1 MKKGGI
7 TKPGKNRK
15 MRFNASHHVRRK
27 FLSAPLSPS
36 LKSEYGTR
44 TMPVRTEDTVSVTKG
59 DHKMSEGKVLRVDS
73 KRGKIYIEGIT
84 RTRMDG
90 STLQIPIRPEN
101 VMITKMNLDDN
112 KRRAKLDRRG
122 FEAKRGGS

>member
-1 MKKGGI
+1 MKKGGV

-15 MRFNASHHVRRK
+15 RRYNAPSHIRRK
-27 FLSAPLSPS
+27 YLSAPLSPS

-44 TMPVRTEDTVSVTKG
+44 TMPVRTDDTVSVTKG
-59 DHKMSEGKVLRVDS
+59 DHKMSEGRVLRVDM

-90 STLQIPIRPEN
+90 SNVQIPLRPEN
-101 VMITKMNLDDN
+101 VMITILNLDDN
-112 KRRAKLDRRG
+112 QRRSMLERRG

>member
-1 MKKGGI
+1 LKKSGV

-15 MRFNASHHVRRK
+15 RRFNAPNHIRRK
-27 FLSAPLSPS
+27 YLSAPLSPS

-44 TMPVRTEDTVSVTKG
+44 TMPVRTDDTVSVTKG
-59 DHKMSEGKVLRVDS
+59 DHKMSEGRVLRVDM

-90 STLQIPIRPEN
+90 SNVQIPLRPEN
-101 VMITKMNLDDN
+101 VMITKLNLDDN
-112 KRRAKLDRRG
+112 QRRSMLERRG

>member
-1 MKKGGI
+1 MKKGGV

-15 MRFNASHHVRRK
+15 RRYNAPIHIRRK
-27 FLSAPLSPS
+27 YLSAPLSPS
-36 LKSEYGTR
+36 LKGEYGTR
-44 TMPVRTEDTVSVTKG
+44 TMPVRTDDTVSVTTG
-59 DHKMSEGKVLRVDS
+59 DHKMSEGRVLRVDM
-73 KRGKIYIEGIT
+73 KRGKIYVEGIT

-90 STLQIPIRPEN
+90 SNVQIPLRPEN
-101 VMITKMNLDDN
+101 VMITKLNLDDS

>member
-1 MKKGGI
+1 MKKGGV

-15 MRFNASHHVRRK
+15 RRYNAPSHIRRK
-27 FLSAPLSPS
+27 YLSAPLSPS

-44 TMPVRTEDTVSVTKG
+44 TMPVRTDDTVFVTKG
-59 DHKMSEGKVLRVDS
+59 DHKMSEGRVLRVDM
-73 KRGKIYIEGIT
+73 KRSKIYIEGIT

-90 STLQIPIRPEN
+90 SNVQIPLRPEN
-101 VMITKMNLDDN
+101 VMITKLNLDDN
-112 KRRAKLDRRG
+112 RRRSMLERRG

>member
-1 MKKGGI
+1 MKKGGV

-15 MRFNASHHVRRK
+15 KRFNAPSHIRRK
-27 FLSAPLSPS
+27 YLSAPLSPS

-44 TMPVRTEDTVSVTKG
+44 TMPVRTDDTVSVTKG
-59 DHKMSEGKVLRVDS
+59 DHKMSEGRVLRVDM

-90 STLQIPIRPEN
+90 SNVQIPLRPEN
-101 VMITKMNLDDN
+101 VMITKLNLDDN
-112 KRRAKLDRRG
+112 QRRSMLERRG

>member
-1 MKKGGI
+1 MKKGGV

-15 MRFNASHHVRRK
+15 RRYNAPSHIRRK
-27 FLSAPLSPS
+27 YLSAPLSPS
-36 LKSEYGTR
+36 LKSEHGTR
-44 TMPVRTEDTVSVTKG
+44 TMPVRTDDTVSVTKG
-59 DHKMSEGKVLRVDS
+59 DHKMSEGRVLRVDM

-90 STLQIPIRPEN
+90 SNVQIPLRPEN
-101 VMITKMNLDDN
+101 VMITKLNLDDN
-112 KRRAKLDRRG
+112 RRRSMLERRG

>member
-1 MKKGGI
+1 MKKGGV

-15 MRFNASHHVRRK
+15 RRYNAPSHIRRK
-27 FLSAPLSPS
+27 YLSAPLSPS

-44 TMPVRTEDTVSVTKG
+44 TMPVRTDDTVSVTKG
-59 DHKMSEGKVLRVDS
+59 DHKMSEGRVLRVDM

-90 STLQIPIRPEN
+90 SNVQIPLRPEN
-101 VMITKMNLDDN
+101 VMITKLNLDDN
-112 KRRAKLDRRG
+112 RRRSMLERRG

>member
-1 MKKGGI
+1 MKKGGV

-15 MRFNASHHVRRK
+15 RRYNAPSHFRRK
-27 FLSAPLSPS
+27 YLSAPLSPS

-44 TMPVRTEDTVSVTKG
+44 TMPVRTDDTVSVTKG
-59 DHKMSEGKVLRVDS
+59 DHKMSEGRVLRVDM

-90 STLQIPIRPEN
+90 SNVQIPLRPEN
-101 VMITKMNLDDN
+101 VMITKLNLDDN
-112 KRRAKLDRRG
+112 RRRSMLERRG

>member
-1 MKKGGI
+1 MKKDGI

-15 MRFNASHHVRRK
+15 MRFNAPHHVKRK

-44 TMPVRTEDTVSVTKG
+44 TMPVRTEDTVSVAKG

-101 VMITKMNLDDN
+101 VMITKLNLDDS

>member
-1 MKKGGI
+1 LKKGGV

-15 MRFNASHHVRRK
+15 RRYNAPSHIRRK
-27 FLSAPLSPS
+27 YLSAPLSPS
-36 LKSEYGTR
+36 LKSEHGTR
-44 TMPVRTEDTVSVTKG
+44 TMPVRTDDTVSVTKG
-59 DHKMSEGKVLRVDS
+59 DHKMSEGRVLRVDM

-90 STLQIPIRPEN
+90 SNVQIPLRPEN
-101 VMITKMNLDDN
+101 VMITKLNLDDN
-112 KRRAKLDRRG
+112 RRRSMLERRG